1 MYQPSKREYIEKAQN
16 YNLIPVYR
24 EYVVDTETPAS
35 IFMKAGGLEKES
47 FLLESIEGAINL
59 SRYSFMGVGIK
70 SRLVFD
76 NNVFSQ
82 IRENQ
87 GERVVRIANPL
98 KELEKVMGDYHIC
111 KDPNLNHFVG
121 GAVGYLSYDLVK
133 YFENIKLPEEKIH
146 FPEMMLYLT
155 DMVIVFDHLFN
166 RMKIVSTI
174 KIDKDT
180 PPERAYSLSV
190 EKIED
195 IQARIFQTNVFKEIR
210 NNSFGLEGLKS
221 NIDNNFISGDFIDFN
236 SLDQSSNGSFGDIS
250 KNSNFT
256 KPDFLE
262 AVEKAKKYIIEGEA
276 FQVVLSQRFSKS
288 YSSNPFSIYRRLR
301 TINPSPYM
309 FYINFG
315 DFQIIG
321 SSPEPLVKISGR
333 KILTCP
339 IAGTRK
345 RGKDPR
351 EDKILINDLLS
362 DEKERAEHNMLV
374 DLARNDLGRVCKYG
388 SVKVKK
394 CMSVEKYSHVIH
406 LVSRVEGILDPNKS
420 IYQALESTFPAGTL
434 TGAPK
439 VRAMQIISELEPCRR
454 GPYGGVV
461 GYFGYDG
468 SLDSCITIRTA
479 LVKDGKVFIQA
490 GAGIVYDSVPE
501 NEWKETINK
510 AAPLFRAVS

>member
-1 MYQPSKREYIEKAQN
+1 MYQPSKKEYIEKAQN

-35 IFMKAGGLEKES
+35 IFIKVGGLEKEG
-47 FLLESIEGAINL
+47 FLLESIEGATNL
-59 SRYSFMGVGIK
+59 SRYSFIGVGIE

-76 NNVFSQ
+76 NNIFSQ
-82 IRENQ
+82 RKEDQDEI
-87 GERVVRIANPL
+87 VVKIANPL
-98 KELEKVMGDYHIC
+98 RELEKVMEEYHLC
-111 KDPNLNHFVG
+111 KNPNLNHFVG

-133 YFENIKLPEEKIH
+133 YFENIKLPEERIH

-180 PPERAYSLSV
+180 PPEKAYSLSV

-195 IQARIFQTNVFKEIR
+195 IQAKIFQTNIFKESR
-210 NNSFGLEGLKS
+210 NNSFGLNGLKS
-221 NIDNNFISGDFIDFN
+221 NLNNDFISGDFIDFN
-236 SLDQSSNGSFGDIS
+236 SLDQDSIGLFGDIS

-276 FQVVLSQRFSKS
+276 FQVVLSQRFSKN

-309 FYINFG
+309 FYMNFG
-315 DFQIIG
+315 DFQVIG
-321 SSPEPLVKISGR
+321 SSPEPLVKISGKR
-333 KILTCP
+333 ILTCP

-345 RGKDPR
+345 RGKDSK
-351 EDKILINDLLS
+351 EDKTLVNELLN
-362 DEKERAEHNMLV
+362 DEKEKAEHNMLV
-374 DLARNDLGRVCKYG
+374 DLSRNDLGRVCKYG
-388 SVKVKK
+388 SVKVKRY
-394 CMSVEKYSHVIH
+394 MSVEKYSHVIH
-406 LVSRVEGILDPNKS
+406 LVSRVEGVLDQNMS
-420 IYQALESTFPAGTL
+420 IYQALESAFPAGTL

-468 SLDSCITIRTA
+468 SLDTCITIRTA
-479 LVKDGKVFIQA
+479 LVRDGKVFIQA

-510 AAPLFRAVS
+510 AAALFRAVG